1 MKVAYYICRVLS
13 YAAGTGALALYLSG
27 KAAAGGWVYALVGL
41 SFLCFVATW
50 FLMMWIRL
58 RR

>member
-1 MKVAYYICRVLS
+1 MKVAFYIFRVLS

-27 KAAAGGWVYALVGL
+27 KASAVAWVYVLAIL
-41 SFLCFVATW
+41 SFVCFVVTW
-50 FLMMWIRL
+50 FFMIWLRL